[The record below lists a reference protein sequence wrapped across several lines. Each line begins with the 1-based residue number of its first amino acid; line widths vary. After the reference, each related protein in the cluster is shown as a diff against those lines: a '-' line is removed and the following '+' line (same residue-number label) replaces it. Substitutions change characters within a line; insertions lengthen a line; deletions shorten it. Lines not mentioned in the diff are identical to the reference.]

1 MACLQVFDENDV
13 PFNTTPPEKIICGT
27 GHRPPRLGL
36 SYASGDEEFLEN
48 FAMVCLLDRLPT
60 KVLSG
65 MAQGWDMALAK
76 AAVALKIP
84 FVACIPF
91 EGQEKKWPQSSQL
104 RYQNLLDKAEKSVIV
119 CTGGYAAS
127 KFWLRDKYMVDNSDM
142 VLALF
147 DGEPVGGTWLT
158 SDYASKQGKS
168 VINVWG
174 AFDVARLQRDS

>member
-1 MACLQVFDENDV
+1 MACLQVFDENYV
-13 PFNTTPPEKIICGT
+13 PQNITPPKRIICGT

-36 SYASGDEEFLEN
+36 SYTSRDEEFLEN
-48 FAMVCLLDRLPT
+48 FAMVCLLDRLPS

-91 EGQEKKWPQSSQL
+91 EGQEKKWPQASQIC
-104 RYQNLLDKAEKSVIV
+104 YQNLLDKAESCVTV
-119 CTGGYAAS
+119 CTGGYAPK
-127 KFWLRDKYMVDNSDM
+127 KFWLRDKYMVDGSDG

-158 SDYASKQGKS
+158 SEYASKQGKP
-168 VINVWG
+168 VINVWS
-174 AFDVARLQRDS
+174 AFNVARLQRDS